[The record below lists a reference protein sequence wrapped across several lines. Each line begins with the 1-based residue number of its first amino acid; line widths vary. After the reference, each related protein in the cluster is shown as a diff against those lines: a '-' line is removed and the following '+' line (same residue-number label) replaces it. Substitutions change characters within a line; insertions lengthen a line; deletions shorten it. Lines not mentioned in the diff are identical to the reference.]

1 MYALINI
8 YFIYIFLN
16 SKVTYLTDVDYDN
29 LLMKIKPSKE
39 EDKKVQEL
47 SNKLIK
53 VLNESSDEHNVPATA
68 VLVGS
73 VAKGTW
79 LAGNADI
86 DILIK
91 FPLETSSEYLK
102 EYGLKIG
109 HKCIQKMQGSSEERY
124 ASHPYVT
131 GYIDG
136 YYVDFVP
143 CYDIKSSIELKSAV
157 DRTLLHTE
165 YIKANLTD
173 KQSDEVVLL
182 KKFMDSVG
190 TYGSEFR
197 VGGFSGYICEML
209 ILKYDNFIQTL
220 QNAAKNWN
228 YGYILDLEN
237 YGTGSLFKDPLIAI
251 DPVDKKRNVAAAL
264 TLQKMSE
271 FIVAAGNFLHTPS
284 EEYFTLKK
292 YKTEPHT
299 IMEQFKKRTTKTV
312 LICFK
317 PPKIPADAIYPQIK
331 KTENSIVRVAESEGF
346 SIFGSESWTD
356 EDDQAVILIEF
367 ETWQLPYIKKHE
379 GPQIWIREHQ
389 ERFLEKYGQNAWI
402 EEDRWVV
409 GVKRDYIDGETLL
422 SDLRTG
428 KKSGYLKFGKHLK
441 KKIMKE
447 HQIIDVKEYLN
458 TDKAEGKILHFLH
471 HYLNQGE
478 LLYR

>member
-1 MYALINI
+1 
-8 YFIYIFLN
+8 
-16 SKVTYLTDVDYDN
+16 LTDIDYDN
-29 LLMKIKPSKE
+29 ILMKIKPSKKE
-39 EDKKVQEL
+39 NEKVKIL
-47 SNKLIK
+47 SNQLIK
-53 VLNESSDEHNVPATA
+53 VINESAKELDVPATA

-73 VAKGTW
+73 VAKETW

-109 HKCIQKMQGSSEERY
+109 HKCIQKMEGSSEERY

-136 YYVDFVP
+136 SYVDFVP

-165 YIKANLTD
+165 YIKANLIY
-173 KQSDEVVLL
+173 KQTDEVVLL

-190 TYGSEFR
+190 TYGSEFK
-197 VGGFSGYICEML
+197 VGGFSGYLCEML
-209 ILKYDNFIQTL
+209 ILRYGNFIETL
-220 QNAAKNWN
+220 KNAAERWN
-228 YGYILDLEN
+228 YGYIIDIED
-237 YGTGSLFKDPLIAI
+237 YGTVNQFKDPLIAV
-251 DPVDKKRNVAAAL
+251 DPVDKNRNVAAAL
-264 TLQKMSE
+264 TVQKMSE
-271 FIVAAGNFLHTPS
+271 FIVAAGNFLNKPS
-284 EEYFTLKK
+284 EEYFVLKD
-292 YKTEPHT
+292 YNTEPH
-299 IMEQFKKRTTKTV
+299 IMIEQYKKRDTKTV

-317 PPKIPADAIYPQIK
+317 PPKIPADAVYPQIK

-346 SIFGSESWTD
+346 SVFGSESWTD
-356 EDDQAVILIEF
+356 ETDLAVILIEF
-367 ETWQLPYIKKHE
+367 ETWKLPSIKKHD
-379 GPQIWIREHQ
+379 GPQIWVREHQ
-389 ERFLEKYGQNAWI
+389 ERFLEKYGENTWI
-402 EEDRWVV
+402 EDDRWVV
-409 GVKRDYIDGETLL
+409 GVTRDYMDAELLL
-422 SDLRTG
+422 SNLMTG

-447 HQIIDVKEYLN
+447 HQIIDVTQLLN
-458 TDKAEGKILHFLH
+458 SKMAEDKILNFLH

>member
-1 MYALINI
+1 M
-8 YFIYIFLN
+8 
-16 SKVTYLTDVDYDN
+16 TDIDYDN

-39 EDKKVQEL
+39 EIEKVQKL
-47 SNKLIK
+47 SNQLVEVI
-53 VLNESSDEHNVPATA
+53 NESSNELNVPANA

-91 FPLETSSEYLK
+91 FPLDTSSEYLK

-109 HKCIQKMQGSSEERY
+109 HKCIEKMEGSSEERY

-165 YIKANLTD
+165 YIKANLKD
-173 KQSDEVVLL
+173 KQTDEVVLL

-197 VGGFSGYICEML
+197 VGGFSGYLCEML
-209 ILKYDNFIQTL
+209 ILKYGNFIETL
-220 QNAAKNWN
+220 RNAAKNWN
-228 YGYILDLEN
+228 YGYIVDIEN
-237 YGTGSLFKDPLIAI
+237 YGTAHIFKDPLIAI

-271 FIVAAGNFLHTPS
+271 FIVAAGNFLQSPS
-284 EEYFTLKK
+284 EEYFILKDC
-292 YKTEPHT
+292 KTEPG
-299 IMEQFKKRTTKTV
+299 IMMEQFKKRATKTV

-317 PPKIPADAIYPQIK
+317 PPKIPADAVYPQIK

-356 EDDQAVILIEF
+356 ENDLAVILIEF
-367 ETWQLPYIKKHE
+367 ETWKLPYIKKHE

-409 GVKRDYIDGETLL
+409 GVKRDYMDAQILL
-422 SDLRTG
+422 SDLMTG

-447 HQIIDVKEYLN
+447 HQIIDVIEYLN
-458 TDKAEGKILHFLH
+458 SDKAEGKILYFLH

>member
-1 MYALINI
+1 M
-8 YFIYIFLN
+8 
-16 SKVTYLTDVDYDN
+16 TYLTDIDYDN
-29 LLMKIKPSKE
+29 LLMKIKPSKKE
-39 EDKKVQEL
+39 KEKVEKL
-47 SNKLIK
+47 SNQLIK
-53 VLNESSDEHNVPATA
+53 VINKSAEELDVLVTA

-91 FPLETSSEYLK
+91 FPLKTSCEYLK

-109 HKCIQKMQGSSEERY
+109 HKCIQKMEGSWEERY

-131 GYIDG
+131 GYING

-143 CYDIKSSIELKSAV
+143 CYDIKNAIELKSAV

-165 YIKANLTD
+165 YIKANLKN
-173 KQSDEVVLL
+173 KQADEVILL
-182 KKFMDSVG
+182 KKFMDAVG
-190 TYGSEFR
+190 TYGSEFK
-197 VGGFSGYICEML
+197 VGGFSGYLCEML
-209 ILKYDNFIQTL
+209 ILEYGNFIQTL
-220 QNAAKNWN
+220 KFAAKNWN
-228 YGYILDLEN
+228 YGFVVDLED
-237 YGTGSLFKDPLIAI
+237 YGTSSLFKDPLIAI
-251 DPVDKKRNVAAAL
+251 DPVDEKRNVAAAL

-271 FIVAAGNFLHTPS
+271 FIVAAGNFLDNQS
-284 EEYFTLKK
+284 EEYFVLKNN
-292 YKTEPHT
+292 KTEPS
-299 IMEQFKKRTTKTV
+299 IMGDQFKIRTTKTV
-312 LICFK
+312 IIFFK

-356 EDDQAVILIEF
+356 ENDLAVILIEF
-367 ETWQLPYIKKHE
+367 ETWKLPCIKKHE
-379 GPQIWIREHQ
+379 GPKIWIREHQ
-389 ERFLEKYGQNAWI
+389 ERFLEKYGNNAWI

-409 GVKRDYIDGETLL
+409 GVKRNYTDAELLL
-422 SDLRTG
+422 SDLMTG

-447 HQIIDVKEYLN
+447 HQIIDVTEFLDS
-458 TDKAEGKILHFLH
+458 DKAEGKILYFLH

-478 LLYR
+478 FLYR